1 MTDPLESTGLPE
13 AVAPAAPADPAR
25 PPRAAEDEL
34 IVIRCQLGERDAFD
48 ALIGRWHGP
57 LWLYAR
63 RIAGSDDAAHDVTQD
78 VWVRVLRGLPGL
90 RDPARVRTWLFGIA
104 RRALMDRLRARYAEP
119 ASAEDIDPDSLSAG
133 NDGREA
139 EAEAAIEAE
148 AALLA
153 DLAALPLVEREAL
166 TLFYL
171 RELSLAEVAELLA
184 VPVGTVKSRLH
195 RARRMLRRD
204 VASAD
209 RRSS

>member
-90 RDPARVRTWLFGIA
+90 RDPARVRGRGCSA
-104 RRALMDRLRARYAEP
+104 SRGASLMDRLRAPLRRAGVGR
-119 ASAEDIDPDSLSAG
+119 ATSTRTALSAG

-139 EAEAAIEAE
+139 DE
-148 AALLA
+148 
-153 DLAALPLVEREAL
+153 PR
-166 TLFYL
+166 
-171 RELSLAEVAELLA
+171 R
-184 VPVGTVKSRLH
+184 PSRP
-195 RARRMLRRD
+195 RPRSSPTWPRCRSSSARR
-204 VASAD
+204 
-209 RRSS
+209 